1 MDDLKMQTFAETYC
15 HLGTHVGALD
25 DKYNA
30 LDEESR
36 EVISQIL
43 DAIRIEEESDR
54 VESFDNIFELEF
66 LLNKLESR
74 NPS

>member
-1 MDDLKMQTFAETYC
+1 MDELKMQTFAETYC
-15 HLGTHVGALD
+15 HLDTQVGALI
-25 DKYNA
+25 DKYNV

-43 DAIRIEEESDR
+43 DAIRIEEKSDR

-74 NPS
+74 NTS

>member
-1 MDDLKMQTFAETYC
+1 MDELKIQTFTETYY
-15 HLGTHVGALD
+15 HLDTQVGALT

-43 DAIRIEEESDR
+43 DAIRIEEESDW
-54 VESFDNIFELEF
+54 VESFDNIFDLEC
-66 LLNKLESR
+66 LLNMLESR

>member
-1 MDDLKMQTFAETYC
+1 MDELKMQTFAETYC
-15 HLGTHVGALD
+15 HLDTQVGALI
-25 DKYNA
+25 DKYNV

-54 VESFDNIFELEF
+54 VESFDNIFELEC
-66 LLNKLESR
+66 LLNMLDSCI
-74 NPS
+74 PS